1 MAEYPPPNYTEPL
14 SVFNASNWEVDT
26 NQWLTQAYAD
36 LHYLKYP
43 VAQGLETLQE
53 IVVNGNSSFS
63 KPLTMTSSTA
73 SDRLIRSTNFSI
85 NNTTN
90 NSVGNITAVSNDII
104 YDNNRNTGKHIF
116 KSNDNAGTETTIMT
130 MDTSSVLVYDPLISS
145 SSNFLNR
152 VIGTNSYQILD
163 RSSGINAMATI
174 ECEAGNN
181 NISYTNSKNSGT
193 HNFYATTSGGVL
205 QNPVSIN
212 TDGIRLNIAGDYIQ
226 FPDGTQQSTAAVT
239 TSLKTYTTAY
249 IPSGGLVQTITIPA
263 NCFKI
268 DLLVIGGGGN
278 RGTTIGPAYGGTG
291 GGGQIAST
299 TGGLTVSP
307 TQQLIIRFATKVDG
321 TYYDGELGAVLVQSP
336 TTAEAGNVT
345 TDIRI
350 NGVLT
355 NYTNVV
361 VRCLN
366 ANNGLNATNNV
377 TPGAGAPAGSVDPVT
392 SSYASTWNIGRATA
406 GYTGNL
412 TLFGGS
418 PRGSK
423 WISQRYGCGA
433 VSITDVI
440 PGTAAVLITY
450 YII

>member
-1 MAEYPPPNYTEPL
+1 MSSTNPPNPNVNTFNNLYW
-14 SVFNASNWEVDT
+14 SVSDIP
-26 NQWLTQAYAD
+26 LTQSKAD
-36 LHYLKYP
+36 KRYLKYP
-43 VAQGLETLQE
+43 VAQGKETLQD
-53 IVVNGNSSFS
+53 IDVNGVANFNQ
-63 KPLTMTSSTA
+63 PITMTGST
-73 SDRLIRSTNFSI
+73 STSRLIRSTNFAI

-90 NSVGNITAVSNDII
+90 NPVGNITASSIDVI
-104 YDNNRNTGKHIF
+104 YDNNRDTGKHIF

-130 MDTSSVLVYDPLISS
+130 MDTSNVLVYDPLISS

-163 RSSGINAMATI
+163 RTTGINAMGII

-181 NISYTNSKNSGT
+181 NISYTNLKNSGN
-193 HNFYATTSGGVL
+193 HNFLTKDAGGTSTIPITINSNGLIMNVL
-205 QNPVSIN
+205 
-212 TDGIRLNIAGDYIQ
+212 GDYIQ

-239 TSLKTYTTAY
+239 TALKTYTTAY

-263 NCFKI
+263 NCFKVDI
-268 DLLVIGGGGN
+268 LAIGGGGN

-299 TGGLTVSP
+299 TGGITVSP
-307 TQQLIIRFATKVDG
+307 TQQFIIRFATKVDG

-350 NGVLT
+350 NGVST
-355 NYTNVV
+355 NYTNVI

-377 TPGAGAPAGSVDPVT
+377 TPGGGAPAGSVDPVT
-392 SSYASTWNIGRATA
+392 SSYATTWNTGRATA
-406 GYTGNL
+406 GYTGNQ

-433 VSITDVI
+433 VAITDVI
-440 PGTAAVLITY
+440 AGTGAVIITY
-450 YII
+450 YIN